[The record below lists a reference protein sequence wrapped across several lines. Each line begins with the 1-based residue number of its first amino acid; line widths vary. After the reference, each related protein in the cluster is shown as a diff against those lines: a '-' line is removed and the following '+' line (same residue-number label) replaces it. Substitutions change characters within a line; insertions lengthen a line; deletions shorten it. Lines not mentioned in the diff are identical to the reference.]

1 MPSRSVI
8 AAAHAAFQLPRRLRR
23 AGPLQRLVHV
33 RVWGRRVVPGVTTPA
48 ADRAWSSESAGCSRL
63 RAVPGMPRVG
73 VRPARPG
80 GMSLASGVCASGLA
94 TGLCGDGR
102 MPAAAIGRAGQAGA
116 RAATAGPGA
125 WVGGFPAAYRGRAG
139 TGLCAPATG
148 GGRGRGRGDGP
159 TMDARA
165 SRSGLRGLLARWRPP
180 FLGRMITTAG
190 RGVRCRVR
198 RGWPARGT
206 RRRGAFR

>member
-1 MPSRSVI
+1 MRPSNCRADCAGRGRSKSSSM
-8 AAAHAAFQLPRRLRR
+8 F
-23 AGPLQRLVHV
+23 
-33 RVWGRRVVPGVTTPA
+33 VWGRWVVPGVTTPA
-48 ADRAWSSESAGCSRL
+48 ADSARSGESAGCSRL

-80 GMSLASGVCASGLA
+80 GMSLAASGVCAFGPGDRA
-94 TGLCGDGR
+94 CGDGR

-148 GGRGRGRGDGP
+148 GGRGAGSRGWADHGRPRIPLRAGRSDGRHRP
-159 TMDARA
+159 SACAAFSTRSSRPARWERRPRRC
-165 SRSGLRGLLARWRPP
+165 RSG
-180 FLGRMITTAG
+180 GR
-190 RGVRCRVR
+190 CQ
-198 RGWPARGT
+198 W
-206 RRRGAFR
+206 